1 MALTCPQCAAPMNE
15 VRAEAKTGYMVM
27 LDQCPR
33 CGGIWCDRW
42 ELYPV
47 TEAAAEHID
56 AADKEAL
63 HQATPPADE
72 QLECPRCR
80 ARMFRFRDPTIPAD
94 ARIER
99 CPNCDGMWLNR
110 GELRRFKEHG
120 TPAGAAALVQP
131 PHSPA
136 GEQELDRLTH
146 RTLDPKSWSTV
157 STLGDAFDPS
167 QEAADADEVRDEL
180 KSGALWLIARTVL
193 RLLLHV

>member
-1 MALTCPQCAAPMNE
+1 MNE

-33 CGGIWCDRW
+33 CGGVWCDRW

-47 TEAAAEHID
+47 TEAAAERID
-56 AADKEAL
+56 AVDKEAL
-63 HQATPPADE
+63 HQATPPAEE
-72 QLECPRCR
+72 QLKCPRCR

-120 TPAGAAALVQP
+120 APVAAAAP
-131 PHSPA
+131 PSPA
-136 GEQELDRLTH
+136 DEQELDRLTH
-146 RTLDPKSWSTV
+146 RTLDPKAWPTV
-157 STLGDAFDPS
+157 STLGDAFDAS
-167 QEAADADEVRDEL
+167 QEASDADEVRDEL
-180 KSGALWLIARTVL
+180 KSGALWLVARTAL

>member
-1 MALTCPQCAAPMNE
+1 MNE
-15 VRAEAKTGYMVM
+15 VRAEAKTGYMVL

-56 AADKEAL
+56 TVDQEAL
-63 HQATPPADE
+63 HQPTQEANE

-120 TPAGAAALVQP
+120 TPVAAAAHPLP
-131 PHSPA
+131 SRA
-136 GEQELDRLTH
+136 SEQELDRLTNC
-146 RTLDPKSWSTV
+146 TLDPKSRPTV
-157 STLGDAFDPS
+157 STLGDAFDAS
-167 QEAADADEVRDEL
+167 QEAADADEVRDEI
-180 KSGALWLIARTVL
+180 KSGALWLIARTAL

>member
-47 TEAAAEHID
+47 TEAAAERID
-56 AADKEAL
+56 AVDQEAL
-63 HQATPPADE
+63 HRSVEPADE

-80 ARMFRFRDPTIPAD
+80 ARMFRFRDPAIPAD

-120 TPAGAAALVQP
+120 TPPGTAALVQP
-131 PHSPA
+131 PHSSA
-136 GEQELDRLTH
+136 SEQELDRLTH
-146 RTLDPKSWSTV
+146 RTLDPKSWPTV
-157 STLGDAFDPS
+157 STLSDAFDPS
-167 QEAADADEVRDEL
+167 HEAMDADEVRDEL
-180 KSGALWLIARTVL
+180 RSGALWLIARTVL

>member
-1 MALTCPQCAAPMNE
+1 MNE
-15 VRAEAKTGYMVM
+15 VKAEAKTGYMVM
-27 LDQCPR
+27 LDQCPQ

-47 TEAAAEHID
+47 TEAAAERID
-56 AADKEAL
+56 AVDREAL
-63 HQATPPADE
+63 HQSVQPADE

-120 TPAGAAALVQP
+120 APPAAAT

-146 RTLDPKSWSTV
+146 RTLDPKSWPTV
-157 STLGDAFDPS
+157 STLGDAFDGS
-167 QEAADADEVRDEL
+167 QETVDADDVRDEL
-180 KSGALWLIARTVL
+180 KAGALWLIARTVL

>member
-1 MALTCPQCAAPMNE
+1 MNE
-15 VRAEAKTGYMVM
+15 VRAQAKTGYMVL

-47 TEAAAEHID
+47 TEAAAERID
-56 AADKEAL
+56 VADKDAL
-63 HQATPPADE
+63 HQPTPPKDE

-80 ARMFRFRDPTIPAD
+80 ARMFRFRDPAIPAD

-120 TPAGAAALVQP
+120 TPAAAAAPAYP
-131 PHSPA
+131 PLDPA
-136 GEQELDRLTH
+136 SEQELDRLTH
-146 RTLDPKSWSTV
+146 RTLDPKAWPTV
-157 STLGDAFDPS
+157 STLGDAFDAS
-167 QEAADADEVRDEL
+167 QEEEVDTGEVRHEL